1 MSKISLFI
9 VIISVIIG
17 IIKSQSIT
25 LKFRTNLNLSTINEQ
40 NYMKSAVEQQIYVN
54 LDIGQSNQVIPMTL
68 KSMKYPTF
76 IVSSKSPEQ
85 DILIKYNETKS
96 EFFKYINND
105 ELKNLFIY
113 DFTQGYYVSDSL
125 TLTSSLKYNNF
136 TYILATKMNGIVKNI
151 SGEIGLSMKTE
162 NKTNYIY
169 PQKTNFLQQ
178 LLDNKLINKKIFG
191 IKYDSEYTGRFII
204 GATLKELDSSYK
216 DEEPIKIEIDDNVP
230 NNNKDFWL
238 LKLKIQQKEYT
249 ETSYGFLQYETGL
262 IFGSNG
268 YRNNFIKNYF
278 QSKGCSENLINSSPY
293 SFYQYSCN
301 NESQF
306 SDFPDINL
314 GFEGQY
320 NFTLTKNDLFKKIGN
335 NYFFLVVFQS
345 TGMDV
350 NYWRLGQL
358 FFKKYPM
365 FLYQNEEGK
374 NKQILYYTI
383 NKEKKDEPSDDKSDG
398 KTDDD
403 EGKESDDNKDG
414 GSNVALIVSLS
425 IIIPLIIIAAVIF
438 VICYLKNRKREPE
451 KFLNDAPSSENES
464 IPLYE

>member
-262 IFGSNG
+262 IFGIILL
-268 YRNNFIKNYF
+268 RI
-278 QSKGCSENLINSSPY
+278 I
-293 SFYQYSCN
+293 
-301 NESQF
+301 
-306 SDFPDINL
+306 
-314 GFEGQY
+314 
-320 NFTLTKNDLFKKIGN
+320 FKAKDVLKI
-335 NYFFLVVFQS
+335 
-345 TGMDV
+345 
-350 NYWRLGQL
+350 
-358 FFKKYPM
+358 
-365 FLYQNEEGK
+365 
-374 NKQILYYTI
+374 
-383 NKEKKDEPSDDKSDG
+383 
-398 KTDDD
+398 
-403 EGKESDDNKDG
+403 
-414 GSNVALIVSLS
+414 
-425 IIIPLIIIAAVIF
+425 
-438 VICYLKNRKREPE
+438 
-451 KFLNDAPSSENES
+451 
-464 IPLYE
+464 